1 MLAFCMVQKVIMFY
15 CCLLLNQ
22 MAVGLNIG
30 LHVCHDIQCKA
41 AFFLLILI
49 CQSEKERREIA
60 IASQEQCSNNI
71 LSWTNIFSC
80 SASNF

>member
-15 CCLLLNQ
+15 CCLLVNQ

-41 AFFLLILI
+41 AFFLLIL
-49 CQSEKERREIA
+49 SE
-60 IASQEQCSNNI
+60 
-71 LSWTNIFSC
+71 
-80 SASNF
+80 

>member
-15 CCLLLNQ
+15 CGPLLNQ

-41 AFFLLILI
+41 ALFLLIL
-49 CQSEKERREIA
+49 SE
-60 IASQEQCSNNI
+60 
-71 LSWTNIFSC
+71 
-80 SASNF
+80 